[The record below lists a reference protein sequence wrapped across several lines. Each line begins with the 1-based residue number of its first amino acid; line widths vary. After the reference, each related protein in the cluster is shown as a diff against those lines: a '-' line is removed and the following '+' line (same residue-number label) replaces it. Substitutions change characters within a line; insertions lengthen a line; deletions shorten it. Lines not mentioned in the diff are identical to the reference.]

1 MANWWQRLTGQAAG
15 VSRHSLHGIPVELH
29 NTREDIA
36 DAAVLARLGDALDLL
51 AAHAPRR
58 LWHLQR
64 DVRGIRVERFPTRG
78 AFLPGERVILTEL
91 TFLARR
97 DISAAPVASSIL
109 HEGVHAR
116 VHAFRANV
124 MGGWPRQPDMARE
137 ERLCRRAELAFG
149 MSLPST
155 LGGPVVARARESLA
169 LADTEVAPTVDW
181 QLARQRQ
188 DAVDRGAS

>member
-36 DAAVLARLGDALDLL
+36 DEAVLARLGEALDLL

-97 DISAAPVASSIL
+97 DITAAPVASSIL

-116 VHAFRANV
+116 VHALRAHV

-169 LADTEVAPTVDW
+169 LADTEVAPAVDW